1 MNMTKST
8 MPPAAEIETI
18 TVEQYRMQ
26 QAEAL
31 AHDVFLQ
38 TESVLRMLG
47 DSGGGKALARLI
59 TALYGHGAVLNFND
73 LRPLDSANCLL
84 ALSLI
89 KEFLDE
95 LRTEDEWASLA
106 ELANRCAFSGE

>member
-1 MNMTKST
+1 MTKST

-31 AHDVFLQ
+31 ASDVFLQ
-38 TESVLRMLG
+38 VEQVLRMLG
-47 DSGGGKALARLI
+47 DSGGGIALARLI
-59 TALYGHGAVLNFND
+59 SALHGHGAVLNFND
-73 LRPLDSANCLL
+73 LLPLDAANRLL
-84 ALSLI
+84 ALALI

-95 LRTEDEWASLA
+95 LRSEDEWASLA
-106 ELANRCAFSGE
+106 ELADRCAFSGE